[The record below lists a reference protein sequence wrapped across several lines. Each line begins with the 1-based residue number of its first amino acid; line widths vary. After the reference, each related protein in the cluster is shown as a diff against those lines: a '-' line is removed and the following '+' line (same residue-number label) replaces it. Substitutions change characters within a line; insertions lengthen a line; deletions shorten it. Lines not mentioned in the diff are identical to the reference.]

1 MEAKP
6 LRSADIRA
14 RNEKLVLS
22 LIRRQRGI
30 SQSQVAQ
37 LTGLKPPT
45 VFRIFQVLEEQGF
58 ISNCVEDPEKQP
70 EKQPERQPPAQ
81 SDWQSDRQSAVPS
94 DTQARAETERPD
106 GERPET
112 ERPGSERK
120 GRRPAYYCVNPH
132 ALYVVGVDFWAR
144 SASAVVV
151 DFAGTPV
158 YRDVLDLNGLT
169 GVEEILERL
178 EALITE
184 AIDQAGIDRER
195 LLGIGV
201 GAPGMVDIETGVVL
215 RYPRIEGMDGFPLRE
230 RLEEAFGVPVH
241 LHNNAAVIALS
252 EYRYGSVRG
261 RRSVLTLV
269 LRAGVGGAF
278 IQNGSLFVNHH
289 RTALEVGHVVVDPA
303 GPECRCGRRGCLETY
318 LSEEVLRRQADVST
332 VDELFARLAAGDRE
346 VVRHLDDAKER
357 LITAVYSLLNTL
369 NPEAILIVTR
379 SQVLSEELCD
389 ALRDSIASVQ
399 PFAAAAERDI
409 VPHEYDPV
417 IAGQG
422 AADLVFDG
430 FFSTVGG

>member
-22 LIRRQRGI
+22 LIRRQSGL

-58 ISNCVEDPEKQP
+58 ISNCVEDAERLS
-70 EKQPERQPPAQ
+70 ERQGEKRSDPP
-81 SDWQSDRQSAVPS
+81 V
-94 DTQARAETERPD
+94 ERSE
-106 GERPET
+106 G
-112 ERPGSERK
+112 ERK
-120 GRRPAYYCVNPH
+120 GRRPAYYCVNPD
-132 ALYVVGVDFWAR
+132 ALYVVGVDFWSR

-151 DFAGTPV
+151 DFAGAPV
-158 YRDVLDLNGLT
+158 YRDVVDLNGLT

-184 AIDQAGIDRER
+184 AIDQAGIDRDR

-201 GAPGMVDIETGVVL
+201 GAPGMVDLESGVVL
-215 RYPRIEGMDGFPLRE
+215 RYPRIDGMDGFPLRE
-230 RLEEAFGVPVH
+230 RLEEVFGVPVH

-252 EYRYGSVRG
+252 EYRYGSVLG

-278 IQNGSLFVNHH
+278 IQNGALFVNHH
-289 RTALEVGHVVVDPA
+289 RTALEVGHLVVDPS

-318 LSEEVLRRQADVST
+318 LSEEVLRREAEVPSIEDF
-332 VDELFARLAAGDRE
+332 FARLAAGDEE
-346 VVRHLDDAKER
+346 VLRTLDEAKAHLV
-357 LITAVYSLLNTL
+357 TAVYSLLNTL
-369 NPEAILIVTR
+369 NPEAVLIVTR
-379 SQVLSEELCD
+379 SQALSEVLCD
-389 ALRDSIASVQ
+389 ALRESLGSLR
-399 PFAAAAERDI
+399 PFAAAVQRDI

>member
-37 LTGLKPPT
+37 RTGLKPPT

-58 ISNCVEDPEKQP
+58 ISNCVEDPEVQRDKQSEP
-70 EKQPERQPPAQ
+70 QPPGQ
-81 SDWQSDRQSAVPS
+81 LERQSAVRS
-94 DTQARAETERPD
+94 DTQAGAET
-106 GERPET
+106 ERPET
-112 ERPGSERK
+112 ERPGTERPGGERPGAERK

-158 YRDVLDLNGLT
+158 YRDILDLNGLT

-184 AIDQAGIDRER
+184 AIEQAGIDRGR

-201 GAPGMVDIETGVVL
+201 GAPGMVDIESGVVL

-318 LSEEVLRRQADVST
+318 LSE
-332 VDELFARLAAGDRE
+332 
-346 VVRHLDDAKER
+346 
-357 LITAVYSLLNTL
+357 
-369 NPEAILIVTR
+369 
-379 SQVLSEELCD
+379 
-389 ALRDSIASVQ
+389 
-399 PFAAAAERDI
+399 
-409 VPHEYDPV
+409 
-417 IAGQG
+417 
-422 AADLVFDG
+422 
-430 FFSTVGG
+430 